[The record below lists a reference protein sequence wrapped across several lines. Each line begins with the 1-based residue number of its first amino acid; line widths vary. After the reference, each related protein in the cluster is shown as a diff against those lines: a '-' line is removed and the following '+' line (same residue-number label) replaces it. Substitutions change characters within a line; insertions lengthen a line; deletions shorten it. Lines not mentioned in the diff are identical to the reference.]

1 MPFENS
7 PEKDRFF
14 SRLTTIPG
22 IKPMPSV
29 GDWIL
34 IQVDNPSDLARKVNR
49 RLEPGTMRVPRGVD
63 GAVRVHVSHPRDNER
78 LFQTLRDVTQP
89 DRRAV

>member
-34 IQVDNPSDLARKVNR
+34 IRVDNASDLAR
-49 RLEPGTMRVPRGVD
+49 
-63 GAVRVHVSHPRDNER
+63 
-78 LFQTLRDVTQP
+78 
-89 DRRAV
+89 

>member
-1 MPFENS
+1 MYFESS

-14 SRLTTIPG
+14 SRLTTLPG

-34 IQVDNPSDLARKVNR
+34 IRVDNPSDLARKVNR
-49 RLEPGTMRVPRGVD
+49 RIEPGTMSVPRGVE
-63 GAVRVHVSHPRDNER
+63 GAVRVQVGHPRENER
-78 LFQTLRDVTQP
+78 LFQTLKEVTKQS
-89 DRRAV
+89 RRAM

>member
-7 PEKDRFF
+7 PEKDRFI

-22 IKPMPSV
+22 IKPMPSA

-49 RLEPGTMRVPRGVD
+49 RLEPGTMRVPRLLQ
-63 GAVRVHVSHPRDNER
+63 GAVRIDVAHPRDNER

-89 DRRAV
+89 DRRA